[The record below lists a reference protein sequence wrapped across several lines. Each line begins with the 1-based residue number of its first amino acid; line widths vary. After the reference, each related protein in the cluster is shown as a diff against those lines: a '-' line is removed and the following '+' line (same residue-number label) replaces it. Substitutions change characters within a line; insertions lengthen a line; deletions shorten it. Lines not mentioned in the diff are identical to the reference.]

1 MCTPLSLTLRIMSS
15 GVVLCRYVHLFMTVL
30 TQGKTAYWPMENVI
44 GEPDK
49 IFVNTYFP
57 NKLCDW
63 CKPIASKEE
72 HDTQIILPAGG
83 VTG

>member
-1 MCTPLSLTLRIMSS
+1 M
-15 GVVLCRYVHLFMTVL
+15 
-30 TQGKTAYWPMENVI
+30 KNVI

-49 IFVNTYFP
+49 IFVNKYFQ

-72 HDTQIILPAGG
+72 HGTQIILPAGG